1 MRQGTTATTP
11 LPGGDLDGRTFD
23 TWFDD
28 FARRNHDFNKGYLRR
43 LARRY
48 GTRSSRIIA
57 GATTERDL
65 GENFGVGL
73 SAREIA
79 YLKAEEWAQTADD
92 ILWRRTKAGL
102 HLAPDERQRAEDA
115 IGAYLGK
122 V

>member
-1 MRQGTTATTP
+1 
-11 LPGGDLDGRTFD
+11 
-23 TWFDD
+23 
-28 FARRNHDFNKGYLRR
+28 
-43 LARRY
+43 
-48 GTRSSRIIA
+48 
-57 GATTERDL
+57 
-65 GENFGVGL
+65 VGL